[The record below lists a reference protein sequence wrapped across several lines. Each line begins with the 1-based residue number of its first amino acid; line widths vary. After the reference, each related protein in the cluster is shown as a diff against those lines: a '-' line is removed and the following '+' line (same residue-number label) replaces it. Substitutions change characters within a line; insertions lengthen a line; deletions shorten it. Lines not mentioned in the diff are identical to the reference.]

1 MQVEHE
7 NTEVK
12 EEFKPLIVGVLL
24 QLVQL
29 RGSRPGRNQPSFLSG

>member
-12 EEFKPLIVGVLL
+12 EASDRCVLL